1 MAEKGVVT
9 GIKDGAGV
17 LAHKIKTFWL
27 QDLLCGGGGG
37 EGTIVISL
45 CKPQVRNLSLR
56 MLQFSSALRMSA
68 FIAGEM
74 PFTVKIQGQLESRC
88 QMHPREVNKHV
99 R

>member
-56 MLQFSSALRMSA
+56 MLVSA